1 VPATT
6 ASAGLD
12 RRRARWAHGFTL
24 AALAGWGVAGWLLPP
39 YLVAGPDVVAVR
51 ALKFFTEPVDA
62 LHLAVSFFH
71 VLASVGI
78 AFLLASVLALMNHY
92 WPVTR
97 IMIQHRWYPFLN
109 SFSGIGWAVLAV
121 LWFGPSHLTV
131 LFAISSTLTPF
142 IFVNLREGLEALD
155 KEVLEMGESFGRSRL
170 RRFRL
175 IVLPSLYPF
184 IFAALRIAFGVGWK
198 ATLIAELFGTNLG
211 LGYLINVA
219 RVEFDGA
226 TIFTVIALV
235 VVIVY
240 VTDRYVFAPAQAR
253 LSRHY
258 VDA

>member
-1 VPATT
+1 MAT
-6 ASAGLD
+6 AGSQAGLD
-12 RRRARWAHGFTL
+12 RRRALWAHGFTL
-24 AALAGWGVAGWLLPP
+24 AALVGWGIAGWLLPP
-39 YLVAGPDVVAVR
+39 YLIAGPGVVAVR
-51 ALKFFTEPVDA
+51 GLKFFTDA
-62 LHLAVSFFH
+62 GDAMHLVVSLGH
-71 VLASVGI
+71 VVGSVAI
-78 AFLLASVLALMNHY
+78 AFLLGGLLAVANHY

-97 IMIQHRWYPFLN
+97 VMIQHRWYPFLN
-109 SFSGIGWAVLAV
+109 SFSGIGWAVLAG

-131 LFAISSTLTPF
+131 FFAISSTLTPF

-155 KEVLEMGESFGRSRL
+155 RELLEMGESFSRHRP

-198 ATLIAELFGTNLG
+198 ATLIAELFGTNQG

-235 VVIVY
+235 VAIVY

-258 VDA
+258 ADE

>member
-1 VPATT
+1 MAT
-6 ASAGLD
+6 ADAHAGLD
-12 RRRARWAHGFTL
+12 RRRAFWAHGFTL
-24 AALAGWGVAGWLLPP
+24 AALACWAVAGWLLPP
-39 YLVAGPDVVAVR
+39 YLVAGPDVVALR
-51 ALKFFTEPVDA
+51 ALKFFTDPGDA
-62 LHLAVSFFH
+62 LHLAVSLGH
-71 VLASVGI
+71 VLGSVAV
-78 AFLLASVLALMNHY
+78 AFALGGALALSNHY

-131 LFAISSTLTPF
+131 FFAISSTLTPF

-155 KEVLEMGESFGRSRL
+155 KELLEMGESFSRFRF

-175 IVLPSLYPF
+175 IILPSLYPF

-198 ATLIAELFGTNLG
+198 ATLIAELFGTNQG

-226 TIFTVIALV
+226 TIFTIIALV
-235 VVIVY
+235 VFIVY
-240 VTDRYVFAPAQAR
+240 VADRYVFAPAQAR